1 MTSYGA
7 PTITRVERGTRSGGS
22 GGPFLKFIA
31 LLLGIAVGVLSVSAV
46 VMMKIADDARDDARA
61 AASAPDAAAAT
72 TDHSSHSATSSNV
85 SLPLE
90 SFAGK
95 TAADAEALAKAH
107 AATDARLPA
116 VPAGDVVKVHMTLKD
131 MVVEIAPGV
140 KYNTWAF
147 DGHGAPGPDRP
158 RP

>member
-61 AASAPDAAAAT
+61 AAASTDHSGHAAAPT
-72 TDHSSHSATSSNV
+72 TDHSSHSRR
-85 SLPLE
+85 
-90 SFAGK
+90 
-95 TAADAEALAKAH
+95 
-107 AATDARLPA
+107 AR
-116 VPAGDVVKVHMTLKD
+116 T
-131 MVVEIAPGV
+131 
-140 KYNTWAF
+140 
-147 DGHGAPGPDRP
+147 
-158 RP
+158 

>member
-61 AASAPDAAAAT
+61 PPRRPTTRAT
-72 TDHSSHSATSSNV
+72 
-85 SLPLE
+85 
-90 SFAGK
+90 
-95 TAADAEALAKAH
+95 
-107 AATDARLPA
+107 
-116 VPAGDVVKVHMTLKD
+116 
-131 MVVEIAPGV
+131 
-140 KYNTWAF
+140 
-147 DGHGAPGPDRP
+147 P
-158 RP
+158 RPPRPTTRAIPRRART